1 MAHAPNALSQHFSHT
16 IASGDQTVL
25 PKAEDVEGGVSGES
39 SSVEPQALPGNLPWE
54 RDLEMVSNF
63 LDRKVKVIF
72 LISHPD
78 QSCDYLVYT
87 CSYIA

>member
-16 IASGDQTVL
+16 MASGDQTVL

-63 LDRKVKVIF
+63 LDRKVKGTDRHRLETLPYVTPYTSF
-72 LISHPD
+72 P
-78 QSCDYLVYT
+78 YL
-87 CSYIA
+87 